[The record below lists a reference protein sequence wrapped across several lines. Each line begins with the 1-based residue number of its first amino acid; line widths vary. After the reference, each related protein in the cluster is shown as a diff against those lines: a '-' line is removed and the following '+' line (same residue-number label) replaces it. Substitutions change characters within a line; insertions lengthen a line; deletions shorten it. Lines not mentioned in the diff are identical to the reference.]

1 MRGAAILALLLA
13 LWGLGYGWF
22 ALGWDAGT
30 GRAFADHVLMGAS
43 VLLGIA
49 ASWIIVRRGSGKA
62 VPVLAG
68 VFAALVLFI
77 LFFGQP

>member
-1 MRGAAILALLLA
+1 MRGAGVLALLLA

-30 GRAFADHVLMGAS
+30 GRAFADHVLIGAS
-43 VLLGIA
+43 VLLGILS
-49 ASWIIVRRGSGKA
+49 SWIIVRRRSGKA

-68 VFAALVLFI
+68 VLAALVLFVL
-77 LFFGQP
+77 LFAQP